1 MSRFNDKYI
10 KVAVPA
16 LKKEFGY
23 TNVHQIPRITK
34 VVVSSGVGRATGDA
48 KHLELVN
55 ATLTTV
61 TGQKPVTTV
70 AKKSIAGFKLRDGNK
85 IGVTVT
91 LRGAKAEDFLDMVVS
106 VVLPRIRDFRGISD
120 AAFDPTGNYSLG
132 LPDQSIFPQI
142 PFEDTNVT
150 HGMQINIVTTAK
162 SAAEGKALL
171 KLMGFPFTRRDA

>member
-1 MSRFNDKYI
+1 MTRFNDQYQ

-16 LKKEFGY
+16 LREEFGY

-48 KHLELVN
+48 KHLDLVT

-61 TGQKPVTTV
+61 TGQQPVTTV

-85 IGVTVT
+85 IGSTVT
-91 LRGAKAEDFLDMVVS
+91 LRGAKAEDFLDLVVS
-106 VVLPRIRDFRGISD
+106 VALPRIRDFRGISD
-120 AAFDPTGNYSLG
+120 TAFDPTGNYSLG

-142 PFEDTNVT
+142 PFEDTNVI
-150 HGMQINIVTTAK
+150 HGLQINIVTTAK
-162 SAAEGKALL
+162 TAAEGKRLL
-171 KLMGFPFTRRDA
+171 QLMGFPFTRRDA